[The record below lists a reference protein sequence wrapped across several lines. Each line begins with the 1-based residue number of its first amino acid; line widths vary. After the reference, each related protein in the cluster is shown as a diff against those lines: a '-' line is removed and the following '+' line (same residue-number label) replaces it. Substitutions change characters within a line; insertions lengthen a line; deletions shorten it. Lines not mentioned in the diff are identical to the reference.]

1 MMSNWPKF
9 FVVAVL
15 GVSLVACSSTG
26 DKKEEPVEPVVE
38 DRMMDGSGDASSSAL
53 PQEGMFQGDPLD
65 DPAGELVNRIIYFDY
80 DQSDISDEARAT
92 ITAHANYL
100 ASRPDMRV
108 VLEGHTD
115 ERGSREYNIGLGE
128 RRAQAVRR
136 LILFQGVTDDQIE
149 TVSFGEER
157 PAAEG
162 NDESAWSQ
170 NRRVELLYQR

>member
-1 MMSNWPKF
+1 MKYWSKL
-9 FVVAVL
+9 FVLCVL
-15 GVSLVACSSTG
+15 GVTLVACSSTG
-26 DKKEEPVEPVVE
+26 DKKEEPVEPVIE
-38 DRMMDGSGDASSSAL
+38 DRTSGEGDAASSAL
-53 PQEGMFQGDPLD
+53 PQDGAFQGDPLD

-80 DQSDISDEARAT
+80 DQSDISDDARAT
-92 ITAHANYL
+92 ITAHATYL

-157 PAAEG
+157 PAMDG
-162 NDESAWSQ
+162 SDESAWSQ
-170 NRRVELLYQR
+170 NRRVEILYQR

>member
-1 MMSNWPKF
+1 MKNWPKL
-9 FVVAVL
+9 FVICVL

-26 DKKEEPVEPVVE
+26 DKKEELAEPVVE
-38 DRMMDGSGDASSSAL
+38 DRTGDASSNAL
-53 PQEGMFQGDPLD
+53 PQQGAFQGDPLD

-80 DQSDISDEARAT
+80 DQSDISDEARA
-92 ITAHANYL
+92 IISAHANYL

-157 PAAEG
+157 PAVDG
-162 NDESAWSQ
+162 SDESAWSQ